1 MPEFFNYPPDI
12 ILIIA
17 ALAFATG
24 ALHGATGMAGGVV
37 MAAILA
43 HLIGIK
49 EAVPVMTCAL
59 IFSHGS
65 RVFIY
70 WKDTDWEIVRL
81 VLLFSVPTILLGAY
95 LFTILSALVA
105 AIVFAMFLAMSLPI
119 KYWAAQRRIKTNPK
133 LLAGASMVWGVLAG
147 NVIGPGFFLAPFLL
161 GAGMNRFA
169 FAGTLAFVT
178 LVMNGLKLVVFGVSS
193 LMTPQLLI
201 MGVFIGVITIPGN
214 WLGSNILHKISDGD
228 HRSVVD
234 ILTVGM
240 VLNFIYLAYSYI

>member
-214 WLGSNILHKISDGD
+214 WLGSNILHKIRDGD

>member
-1 MPEFFNYPPDI
+1 MPEFFNYPLDI
-12 ILIIA
+12 VLIIA

-59 IFSHGS
+59 IFSHSS
-65 RVFIY
+65 RVLIY
-70 WKDTDWEIVRL
+70 RQDTDWETVRL
-81 VLLFSVPTILLGAY
+81 ILFFSVPTILLGAY
-95 LFTILSALVA
+95 LFTIFSSLVVA
-105 AIVFAMFLAMSLPI
+105 VVFAVFLAMSLPI
-119 KYWAAQRRIKTNPK
+119 KYWAAQRRIRTNRR

-161 GAGMNRFA
+161 GAGVNRLA

-178 LVMNGLKLVVFGVSS
+178 LVMNGLKLAVFGVSS

-201 MGVFIGVITIPGN
+201 MGVFIGIITIPGN
-214 WLGSNILHKISDGD
+214 WLGSNVLRKISDSG
-228 HRSVVD
+228 HRLVVD